1 MRLTPSDIVNLYR
14 PTPCSAAVSTCERK
28 AYREPSPVPLIRFF
42 KRSDSGTRKPI
53 SLRSA
58 LTKTLASFRK
68 TSAFDGR
75 QTPSGIASQ

>member
-1 MRLTPSDIVNLYR
+1 MRLTFSDIVNLYAPR
-14 PTPCSAAVSTCERK
+14 PVPCVSTCERK
-28 AYREPSPVPLIRFF
+28 AYREPSPVPLISFF